1 MAKITL
7 RLGRPLNFQIYKI
20 PISRYETSTQP
31 SVLSSAIIPQTESTI
46 MTPFETLES
55 KFGLQDCAD
64 STRLELE
71 GFYFPSVLGNVTE
84 SYIRLVPDDD
94 NEYYSIAADFTT
106 NKKVSESEGEAI
118 ADEISEKFFEVLLTA
133 NSEEEVDEIRSFH
146 NGTTVSINGKKVY

>member
-1 MAKITL
+1 
-7 RLGRPLNFQIYKI
+7 
-20 PISRYETSTQP
+20 
-31 SVLSSAIIPQTESTI
+31 

-64 STRLELE
+64 STRQELE
-71 GFYFPSVLGNVTE
+71 GFYFPSVLGSVTE
-84 SYIRLVPDDD
+84 SYIRLIPDDD

-118 ADEISEKFFEVLLTA
+118 ADEITDKFFEVLLTA
-133 NSEEEVDEIRSFH
+133 NSEEDVDEIRGFH